1 MVLSENQITEVA
13 ERPKM
18 ILLYI
23 EEEDKENKALQENV
37 FNREEQNHL
46 TKG

>member
-1 MVLSENQITEVA
+1 
-13 ERPKM
+13 M
-18 ILLYI
+18 ILMYT

-46 TKG
+46 T

>member
-13 ERPKM
+13 KRPKM